1 MKTSRLALSMK
12 GEEVVVKADYNVAIG
27 ALALG
32 AALFAVK
39 APVPAVPITA
49 LGVLFAVQV
58 KFDYSFITVCG
69 DFTIDVNHMPE
80 RHRALW
86 LYKGPKRLL
95 FGQCWA

>member
-1 MKTSRLALSMK
+1 MKTSSRPSLSLSMK

-49 LGVLFAVQV
+49 LAVLFAVQV
-58 KFDYSFITVCG
+58 RFDLIAVMYC
-69 DFTIDVNHMPE
+69 
-80 RHRALW
+80 LW
-86 LYKGPKRLL
+86 
-95 FGQCWA
+95 

>member
-1 MKTSRLALSMK
+1 MRQQGLHMKTSRLALSMK

-58 KFDYSFITVCG
+58 RFDLTAVMYGVWCFHDRCKPHT
-69 DFTIDVNHMPE
+69 
-80 RHRALW
+80 
-86 LYKGPKRLL
+86 
-95 FGQCWA
+95 

>member
-1 MKTSRLALSMK
+1 MKTSRVALSMK

-58 KFDYSFITVCG
+58 RFDLIAVMYGV
-69 DFTIDVNHMPE
+69 
-80 RHRALW
+80 W
-86 LYKGPKRLL
+86 
-95 FGQCWA
+95 

>member
-1 MKTSRLALSMK
+1 MKTSRLSLSMK

-58 KFDYSFITVCG
+58 RFDLIAVMYG
-69 DFTIDVNHMPE
+69 
-80 RHRALW
+80 LW
-86 LYKGPKRLL
+86 
-95 FGQCWA
+95 

>member
-1 MKTSRLALSMK
+1 MKTSSRPSLSLSMK

-58 KFDYSFITVCG
+58 RLMRSRLCTV
-69 DFTIDVNHMPE
+69 
-80 RHRALW
+80 
-86 LYKGPKRLL
+86 
-95 FGQCWA
+95 

>member
-1 MKTSRLALSMK
+1 MK

-58 KFDYSFITVCG
+58 RFDLIVVMYC
-69 DFTIDVNHMPE
+69 
-80 RHRALW
+80 LW
-86 LYKGPKRLL
+86 
-95 FGQCWA
+95 